1 MLLAATTRLG
11 RSAARF
17 RSTPTSSS
25 LAPSSLTFSSEP
37 ERAARLADLPVT
49 YGDIARAQLALKKHL
64 PPTPCPHSHF
74 LSELTGM
81 NVYLKLELNQFT
93 GSFKERGARNAL
105 ITMEEGVEGVIA
117 ASAGNHALALSY
129 HGAQMGVP
137 VTVVMPTV
145 APLAKVDK
153 CRKFGANIIIKGG
166 NIGESKEYADEIAA
180 AEGLKYINGYD
191 DPPIVAGAGTIGIEI
206 MDQVPEVDIVVVPV
220 GGAGLIAGV
229 SCAVKTLDPNV
240 KVFGVEPEF
249 AASYTK
255 ALKHGEPTFT
265 EVTPTLADG
274 LAVPT
279 VGPHA
284 FKVAKEYVDETFLC
298 EEKDIAIACLR
309 LIENEKMVAEGGGA
323 IGLTA
328 ILPGGAL
335 DKPEYKGK
343 TVVIPI
349 CGGNIDTTTLGR
361 VIDRGLA
368 ADYRLVRF
376 IATVSDRPGG
386 IAKLTRLLAD
396 EGASVKDIYH
406 ERSWLHS
413 SVSNVQMRCVVEMRG
428 REHTEALMAA
438 LEREGYPVVF
448 ETMEQPAAG
457 DIEGTARLSLIHI

>member
-1 MLLAATTRLG
+1 M
-11 RSAARF
+11 
-17 RSTPTSSS
+17 
-25 LAPSSLTFSSEP
+25 
-37 ERAARLADLPVT
+37 
-49 YGDIARAQLALKKHL
+49 
-64 PPTPCPHSHF
+64 
-74 LSELTGM
+74 
-81 NVYLKLELNQFT
+81 
-93 GSFKERGARNAL
+93 
-105 ITMEEGVEGVIA
+105 
-117 ASAGNHALALSY
+117 
-129 HGAQMGVP
+129 
-137 VTVVMPTV
+137 
-145 APLAKVDK
+145 
-153 CRKFGANIIIKGG
+153 
-166 NIGESKEYADEIAA
+166 
-180 AEGLKYINGYD
+180 
-191 DPPIVAGAGTIGIEI
+191 
-206 MDQVPEVDIVVVPV
+206 
-220 GGAGLIAGV
+220 

-309 LIENEKMVAEGGGA
+309 LIENEKMVAEVRKERVTVRVQLLLLCFLTHIYIYQRHFSSLQGGGA

-457 DIEGTARLSLIHI
+457 DIEGTASVENY